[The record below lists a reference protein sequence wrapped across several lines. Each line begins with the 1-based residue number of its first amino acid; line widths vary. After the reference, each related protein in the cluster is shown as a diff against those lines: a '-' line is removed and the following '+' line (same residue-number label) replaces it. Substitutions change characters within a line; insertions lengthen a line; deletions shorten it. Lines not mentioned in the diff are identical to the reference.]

1 MEAMTKSLSSE
12 WGKYGIRMN
21 IIAPGPFPTEG
32 AWDRLKPEAMNQGG
46 SKTEDGIPV
55 GRVGMLLS
63 LYFDF
68 H

>member
-1 MEAMTKSLSSE
+1 MTKSLSSE